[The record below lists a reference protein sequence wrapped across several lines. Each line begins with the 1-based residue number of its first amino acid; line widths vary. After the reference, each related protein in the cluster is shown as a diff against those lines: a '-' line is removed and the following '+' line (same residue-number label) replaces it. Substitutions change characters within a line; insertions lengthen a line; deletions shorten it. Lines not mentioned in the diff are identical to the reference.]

1 MRKAS
6 QCLALVVAILTCGLP
21 VVAQA
26 KRKTDLLLRKLR
38 RQEKFGDGIS
48 IKEETRRNIQAGQP
62 IAEAVFNYKP
72 PIALTP
78 RKESDVDIDELI
90 NPGRPVWTEF
100 RSDEG
105 RFSVLM
111 PQKPVRRR
119 PALTQR
125 RDALSSTRLLH
136 HIPAY
141 LHSWIHRLSQTD
153 TCC

>member
-38 RQEKFGDGIS
+38 RQQKFGDGIS
-48 IKEETRRNIQAGQP
+48 IKEETRRNIQVGQP

-111 PQKPVRRR
+111 PQKPVSQ
-119 PALTQR
+119 ATSIDTTQGR
-125 RDALSSTRLLH
+125 FEQHTFTASHSRLF
-136 HIPAY
+136 A
-141 LHSWIHRLSQTD
+141 
-153 TCC
+153 